1 MVSSLKLKHR
11 WFAGAMSV
19 SGTDSPV
26 PREEWLAGEEDWRF
40 ARPECGEVE
49 YVQALQMVGLDMA
62 NRLPSSI
69 KEHVVVPL
77 GKEPTRNLFIAR
89 LNSQTNERTLK
100 LSCIVRLRSRVRW
113 YDLVIQFVEPLLKL
127 SCVFKTSWLNHH
139 QERSLW
145 NHW

>member
-26 PREEWLAGEEDWRF
+26 PREEWLAGKEDWQF
-40 ARPECGEVE
+40 ARPECGEV
-49 YVQALQMVGLDMA
+49 ALQMVGLDMA

-100 LSCIVRLRSRVRW
+100 LSCIVRLRSRVR
-113 YDLVIQFVEPLLKL
+113 
-127 SCVFKTSWLNHH
+127 
-139 QERSLW
+139 
-145 NHW
+145 

>member
-26 PREEWLAGEEDWRF
+26 PREEWLAGKEDWQF

-100 LSCIVRLRSRVRW
+100 LSCIVRLRSRVR
-113 YDLVIQFVEPLLKL
+113 
-127 SCVFKTSWLNHH
+127 
-139 QERSLW
+139 
-145 NHW
+145 